1 MGIISTLKCR
11 IINYIKS
18 KSELLQE
25 NEVFNKGEL
34 IIETNENNDT
44 YKYVNFKLGDGIK
57 KYSELP
63 YFYKRQQRFRGDVFE
78 DYNVNNAS
86 EYACN
91 IKGTPYEGYSTYIIK
106 IEGQVEDYSRPMLFD
121 ITPIFTESRD
131 AKSMSIYLTPDT
143 FDTFGAFQLE
153 VTKFGNFAK
162 YSLSNNSGA
171 AGTGSV
177 YHQEIIPLMS
187 EEDDSDYGNGWKNEF
202 MGFEIV
208 CHQNFVINTVRLDAR
223 DYGIF

>member
-18 KSELLQE
+18 KSELLKE

-44 YKYVNFKLGDGIK
+44 YKYVNFKLGDGVK

-78 DYNVNNAS
+78 DYNINNAT
-86 EYACN
+86 EYVCK

-106 IEGQVEDYSRPMLFD
+106 IGGEVQNYSDPLIFH

-131 AKSMSIYLTPDT
+131 AMSMNVCLTPDT
-143 FDTFGAFQLE
+143 FDTVGFFQLE

-162 YSLSNNSGA
+162 YSLLNNSNTA
-171 AGTGSV
+171 GSV
-177 YHQEIIPLMS
+177 YHQEIVPLMD
-187 EEDDSDYGNGWKNEF
+187 EDDSDYGNEWKNEF
-202 MGFEIV
+202 MGFEIM
-208 CHQNFVINTVRLDAR
+208 CDQNFVINSVRLDAR

>member
-18 KSELLQE
+18 KSELLKE

-44 YKYVNFKLGDGIK
+44 YKYVNFKLGDGVK

-78 DYNVNNAS
+78 DYNVNEAT
-86 EYACN
+86 YYVCD
-91 IKGTPYEGYSTYIIK
+91 IKETPYEGYSTYIIK
-106 IEGQVEDYSRPMLFD
+106 IEGGVQNYSDPLIFD
-121 ITPIFTESRD
+121 IIPIFTESKG
-131 AKSMSIYLTPDT
+131 AMPISIYLTPDT
-143 FDTFGAFQLE
+143 FDAVGYFQLE

-162 YSLSNNSGA
+162 YTLSNNSGN

-177 YHQEIIPLMS
+177 YHQEIVPLMS

-202 MGFEIV
+202 LGFEIM
-208 CHQNFVINTVRLDAR
+208 CHQNFAINSVRLDAR